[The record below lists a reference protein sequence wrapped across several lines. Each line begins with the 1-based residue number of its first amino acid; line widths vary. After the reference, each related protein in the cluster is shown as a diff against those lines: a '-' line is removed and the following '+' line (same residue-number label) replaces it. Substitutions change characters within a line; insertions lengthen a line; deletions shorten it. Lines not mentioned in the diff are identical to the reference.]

1 MNYRLTIQY
10 DGTEFSGWQIQE
22 GRRTVQGELARALS
36 LIDGAEV
43 VVHGAGRTD
52 AGVHAEGQV
61 ASARLSRE
69 AEPERLRAAVNGN
82 VGRDLRVIDVR
93 EAAEDFHARYSAR
106 GKTYCYRVFNER
118 FMSPFWARYALHE
131 SRALDLDAMR
141 DAARLFVGEHDWTAF
156 SAAQSDVKTRVR
168 RLTELVVKERRSE
181 RGRGQLLEIRVSADG
196 FLRYMVRSIA
206 GALLAAGRGE
216 LDAAAL
222 RRAVETGERPHAV
235 ATAPAHGLTLVEVRY
250 E

>member
-36 LIDGAEV
+36 LLEGDEV

-52 AGVHAEGQV
+52 AGVHAEAQV

-69 AEPERLRAAVNGN
+69 FEPERLTAALNGN
-82 VGRDLRVIDVR
+82 LGRDVRVTGASVAP
-93 EAAEDFHARYSAR
+93 EEFHARIDAR

-118 FMSPFWARYALHE
+118 YSSPFWSRYALHE
-131 SRALDLDAMR
+131 ARPLDLGAMR
-141 DAARLFVGEHDWTAF
+141 GAARLFVGRHDWTAF
-156 SAAQSDVKTRVR
+156 SSAQADVKTRVR
-168 RLTELVVKERRSE
+168 DVTALEISE
-181 RGRGQLLEIRVSADG
+181 HHSARARGRLVSVRVSAEG

-206 GALLAAGRGE
+206 GALLAVGRGE
-216 LDAAAL
+216 ADAGAIA
-222 RRAVETGERPHAV
+222 RAVETGERPHV
-235 ATAPAHGLTLVEVRY
+235 FATAPAHGLTLVEVRY
-250 E
+250 

>member
-22 GRRTVQGELARALS
+22 GRRTVQGELTRALS
-36 LIDGAEV
+36 LLEGAEV

-52 AGVHAEGQV
+52 AGVHAEAQV
-61 ASARLSRE
+61 ASARLSRGM
-69 AEPERLRAAVNGN
+69 EPARLCAALNGN
-82 VGRDLRVIDVR
+82 VGRDLRVIDAR
-93 EAAEDFHARYSAR
+93 EADEDFHARYSAR

-131 SRALDLDAMR
+131 ARALDLEAMR
-141 DAARLFVGEHDWTAF
+141 GAASLFLGEHDWTAF

-168 RLTELVVKERRSE
+168 RVTELVIDERRSE
-181 RGRGQLLEIRVSADG
+181 SGRGRLLEMRFSADG

-206 GALLAAGRGE
+206 GALISVGRGE
-216 LDAAAL
+216 LDTAAIL
-222 RRAVETGERPHAV
+222 RAIETGARPHAA
-235 ATAPAHGLTLVEVRY
+235 ATAPARGLTLVEVRY